1 MGQSQ
6 NNLAAPSFPLAYR
19 GAAQR
24 LGLAEQGS
32 GNWGHHFA
40 EISKEI
46 VPIGPQMEVCRANR
60 SLRYLGFSSV
70 QGAVVRSGG
79 PWT

>member
-1 MGQSQ
+1 MEKPSGGG
-6 NNLAAPSFPLAYR
+6 LLEAA
-19 GAAQR
+19 GW
-24 LGLAEQGS
+24 LAEQGG

-40 EISKEI
+40 EISKAI
-46 VPIGPQMEVCRANR
+46 VPIDPQMGVCRADR

-70 QGAVVRSGG
+70 QSALVRSGG